1 VKCREWRKLEPIKSL
16 DFLQE
21 SCGGRGWVFQVSAPN
36 EKKPCTQYKPGQG
49 FFALWEGS
57 YFLTNAELIKA
68 LKYIKRKKSVTL
80 HEVTE
85 HLIPDSEDVLRSQL
99 FVEYMTVVSGAENI
113 NGIIGYRDDAV
124 FKLSD
129 SGHNLL
135 DEKAKEAKAI
145 RRANLALLFSLL
157 AVLIAAAG
165 LAYNIFAP

>member
-1 VKCREWRKLEPIKSL
+1 M
-16 DFLQE
+16 
-21 SCGGRGWVFQVSAPN
+21 
-36 EKKPCTQYKPGQG
+36 
-49 FFALWEGS
+49 
-57 YFLTNAELIKA
+57 TNAELIKA